1 MEYVLK
7 KIGSVLP
14 GNHIREIIT
23 DSSDKAVLTSSDKE
37 GEVLLAKNTEQNLRV
52 QYPQVH

>member
-14 GNHIREIIT
+14 RNHIREIIT

-37 GEVLLAKNTEQNLRV
+37 GEVLLAKNTQQNLRV